1 MAENTTQEEIT
12 FETEVCKNKDE
23 QDFEDDFGIEGYEC
37 SHFFVPENCR
47 KESRKHLTDD
57 VINEIKNDFVEAKA
71 SNSEKIV
78 IGFFQTK
85 KDTPKTMGV
94 IKKRMSCGIFEGS
107 DGVCMYETNIK
118 QEPETF
124 NVELPK
130 LIKFAK
136 DFEKYMVFEIESI
149 KLREKLE
156 IALNSGI
163 RNFILIAGK
172 YEDNDLWTDFVDR
185 VRAEKGK
192 VIIIL
197 SARMHRTT
205 KKAYM
210 QQAIDSG
217 ANIVC
222 HGKFSGGG
230 DEKKERINLYL
241 DNNDMTFKKKEDVP
255 DTNTIIGNP
264 LFSNLMD
271 ANESDKD
278 KEYHIS
284 RLSALPEGSIYANT
298 HKRTIILQA

>member
-1 MAENTTQEEIT
+1 MVEEIT
-12 FETEVCKNKDE
+12 QQEVIFDTEVCKNKDE

-57 VINEIKNDFVEAKA
+57 TINEIKNDFVYAKA
-71 SNSEKIV
+71 SNSDKIV

-85 KDTPKTMGV
+85 KNTPKTIDV
-94 IKKRMSCGIFEGS
+94 VKKQMSCGIFEGS
-107 DGVCMYETNIK
+107 DGVCIYETNIQ
-118 QEPETF
+118 QEPESF
-124 NVELPK
+124 NEELFG
-130 LIKFAK
+130 LIEFTEN
-136 DFEKYMVFEIESI
+136 FEKYMVFEIESI
-149 KLREKLE
+149 RIKEKLG
-156 IALNSGI
+156 IAINNGI
-163 RNFILIAGK
+163 RNFILIAGR
-172 YEDNDLWTDFVDR
+172 YQDNDLWTDFVDI

-192 VIIIL
+192 VGIIL
-197 SARMHRTT
+197 PVRMHKTT

-230 DEKKERINLYL
+230 DGKKERINLYL
-241 DNNDMTFKKKEDVP
+241 DNTDMTFKKKENLP
-255 DTNTIIGNP
+255 NTNTIKSNN
-264 LFSNLMD
+264 LFSNLID
-271 ANESDKD
+271 TNENNIK

-284 RLSALPEGSIYANT
+284 RLSALPEGSMYANT